1 MDDAQLMTI
10 WQQRQRPNL
19 ATPLAHSLDA
29 LTGKLKKRYNQLSK
43 LEAAWEEVVPEELR
57 DHTAL
62 EGYSG
67 GTLKVLV
74 DTASHRFH
82 IEMLLRGGLL
92 KELQK
97 HSPAPINRVRLIP
110 GEFYTTDPETGER
123 RYGFADPRPSTFQP
137 A

>member
-10 WQQRQRPNL
+10 WQQRRWIPR
-19 ATPLAHSLDA
+19 AAPLAHSLDA
-29 LTGKLKKRYNQLSK
+29 LTSKLKKRYNQLSK
-43 LEAAWEEVVPEELR
+43 LEAAWEEVVPDELR
-57 DHTAL
+57 HHTAL

-74 DTASHRFH
+74 DTAAQRFH

-92 KELQK
+92 KELQSR
-97 HSPAPINRVRLIP
+97 SPAPINKVRLIP
-110 GEFYTTDPETGER
+110 GEFYTTDSETGER

-137 A
+137 S

>member
-10 WQQRQRPNL
+10 WQQRRRINR

-43 LEAAWEEVVPEELR
+43 LASAWEEVIPDELR
-57 DHTAL
+57 HHTAL
-62 EGYSG
+62 EGYSR
-67 GTLKVLV
+67 GTLTVLV
-74 DTASHRFH
+74 DTASQRFH

-92 KELQK
+92 KELQSR
-97 HSPAPINRVRLIP
+97 SPAPINRVRLTP
-110 GEFYTTDPETGER
+110 GEFYSTDPETGQR
-123 RYGFADPRPSTFQP
+123 RYGFADPRRSTVQP